1 MQKLLIVAPAPS
13 PHSLYWFHGQM
24 QVGSHHGALEPTI
37 VLKTKQKT
45 RGSSAFSASPGHF
58 CHKGVNI
65 NSSLG
70 VASSCI
76 LLSEAQTCRSHI
88 LS

>member
-1 MQKLLIVAPAPS
+1 M
-13 PHSLYWFHGQM
+13 
-24 QVGSHHGALEPTI
+24 

-58 CHKGVNI
+58 HHKGVNI
-65 NSSLG
+65 DSSLG

-88 LS
+88 LSLKIVWLGLFVSSQKQFGVVLSPGAQEQATPLPPL